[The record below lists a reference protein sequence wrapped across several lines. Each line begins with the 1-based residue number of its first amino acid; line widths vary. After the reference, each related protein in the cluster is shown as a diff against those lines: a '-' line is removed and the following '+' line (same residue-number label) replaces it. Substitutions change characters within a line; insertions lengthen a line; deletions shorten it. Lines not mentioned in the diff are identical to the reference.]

1 MEIEIKRLENER
13 EELAAAYKEAEAL
26 RKQEEAKAQRLAAEL
41 AQVRHDYEKR
51 LAQKEEELEA
61 LRKQFQIEV
70 EQLNMRLAEA
80 EAKLKTEVARI
91 KKKMQ
96 AQITELE
103 MSLDAANKQNIDLQK
118 TIKRMALQIT
128 ELQAHYDEVHRQLQ
142 QAVDQLGVAQRRCQ
156 VLQAELEEMRVACEQ
171 AMRAK
176 RIAEQQYEEAVV
188 RVNEL
193 TTINVNLAAAKSKL
207 ESEFAALQNDYD
219 EVHKELRISDER
231 VQKLTI
237 ELKSTRDLLTEE
249 QERLVKLDSIKK
261 SLEVE
266 VRSLHVRIEE
276 VEANALAGGKRV
288 IAKLESRIRD
298 VEIEVEEE
306 KRRHA
311 ETEKVL
317 RKKDHRVKELILQ
330 SEEDHKTV
338 SLLTE
343 SCDKLNEKVKI
354 YKRQMQEQE
363 GVSSTNLTRVR
374 RFQRE
379 LEAAEDRA
387 DQAESNLS
395 FIRAKHRSW
404 VTTSQVP
411 GGTRQVFVTE
421 EQSQN
426 Y

>member
-118 TIKRMALQIT
+118 TIKRQALQIT

-156 VLQAELEEMRVACEQ
+156 VLQAELEEMRVNLEQ
-171 AMRAK
+171 ALRAK
-176 RIAEQQYEEAVV
+176 RAAEQQYEEAVV

-193 TTINVNLAAAKSKL
+193 TTINVNLASAKSKL
-207 ESEFAALQNDYD
+207 EAEFSALQNDYD

-231 VQKLTI
+231 VQKLSI
-237 ELKSTRDLLTEE
+237 ELKSTKDLLIEE

-266 VRSLHVRIEE
+266 VRTLHVRIEE

-311 ETEKVL
+311 ETEKIL
-317 RKKDHRVKELILQ
+317 RKKDHRVKELVLQ
-330 SEEDHKTV
+330 TEEDHKTI

-343 SCDKLNEKVKI
+343 SCDKLNEKVKV

-363 GVSSTNLTRVR
+363 GVSSQNLTRVR